1 MAQRYVINAPVL
13 VAVQRSGKTVITLPS
28 ASVIEA
34 SEPVDSLQGLIE
46 VTFQGETV
54 LMFAEDLRMRG
65 KLVTSVAQTRRY
77 RASRF

>member
-13 VAVQRSGKTVITLPS
+13 VAVQRNDKTVITLPS

-34 SEPVDSLQGLIE
+34 SEPVDSMKGLIE
-46 VTFQGETV
+46 VTFKGETV

-65 KLVTSVAQTRRY
+65 RLVTTVTHRGF
-77 RASRF
+77 RAAR